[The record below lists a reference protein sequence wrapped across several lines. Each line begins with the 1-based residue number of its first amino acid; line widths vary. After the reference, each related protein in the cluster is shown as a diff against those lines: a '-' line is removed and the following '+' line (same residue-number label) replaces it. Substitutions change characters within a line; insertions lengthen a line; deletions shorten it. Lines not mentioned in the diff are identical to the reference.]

1 LLPLCDENT
10 SKNQSCRLNDEVI
23 KMFIEEF
30 DDMDYDGNQ
39 LINQKELGNF
49 MNSLGSE
56 YTDDDQGK
64 EILSRMFHD
73 IAGP

>member
-1 LLPLCDENT
+1 
-10 SKNQSCRLNDEVI
+10 
-23 KMFIEEF
+23 MFIEEF